1 MQSAVPAGWYRD
13 PDGNECERYWD
24 GNNWSLKTR
33 PLITSVSQTPQNNNE
48 ISAGWWIAIAI
59 CGIFAI
65 AILLI
70 LSEDSSNY
78 YSLQFA
84 SYQALSDSD
93 HIPYESTFSKSS
105 HLA

>member
-33 PLITSVSQTPQNNNE
+33 PLITSVSQNPQSNNE
-48 ISAGWWIAIAI
+48 ISAGWWIALAI

-65 AILLI
+65 AILL
-70 LSEDSSNY
+70 LMSEDSSNY

-93 HIPYESTFSKSS
+93 HIPYVSAFNKSS

>member
-33 PLITSVSQTPQNNNE
+33 PLITSVSQTPQSNNE
-48 ISAGWWIAIAI
+48 ISAGWWIALAI

-65 AILLI
+65 AILLL

-78 YSLQFA
+78 YSPQFA